1 MKLDILVI
9 MAHPDDAE
17 LSCSGTII
25 SSVKMGLKVGMIDL
39 TKGELGTRGNETI
52 RIKEANDSAKLMQVE
67 FRDNLNLKDS
77 LFKISNKNKLK
88 IVQKIRQYRPNIVI
102 TNSIKDRHPD
112 HEKASNLVNE
122 ACFISGLRKFKS
134 MQDDVYQE
142 SWRPEITL
150 FSIQDSYVEPDF
162 IIDVSKYFKDKLK
175 TISCFK
181 SQFYDSK
188 SIEPKSYISSKHFM
202 KFIESRSIE
211 FGHAIGVDHGEGFK
225 SSKKIRINNIY
236 NILGR

>member
-25 SSVKMGLKVGMIDL
+25 SSVKMGLKVGIIDL

-67 FRDNLNLKDS
+67 FRDNLDFKDS

-88 IVQKIRQYRPNIVI
+88 IVEKIRFYRPNIVI

-112 HEKASNLVNE
+112 HEKASKLVNE
-122 ACFISGLRKFKS
+122 SCFISGLRKFKS
-134 MQDDVYQE
+134 IHNDVYQE
-142 SWRPEITL
+142 CWRPEILL
-150 FSIQDSYVEPDF
+150 FSIQDKYVEPDF
-162 IIDVSKYFKDKLK
+162 VVDISKYFKQKIK

-181 SQFYDSK
+181 SQFYNSN
-188 SIEPKSYISSKHFM
+188 SIEPESYISSKHFM

-211 FGHAIGVDHGEGFK
+211 LGHSIGVDHGEGFK
-225 SSKKIRINNIY
+225 SNKKIRINNIY

>member
-112 HEKASNLVNE
+112 HEKASKLVNE
-122 ACFISGLRKFKS
+122 A
-134 MQDDVYQE
+134 
-142 SWRPEITL
+142 
-150 FSIQDSYVEPDF
+150 
-162 IIDVSKYFKDKLK
+162 
-175 TISCFK
+175 
-181 SQFYDSK
+181 
-188 SIEPKSYISSKHFM
+188 
-202 KFIESRSIE
+202 
-211 FGHAIGVDHGEGFK
+211 
-225 SSKKIRINNIY
+225 
-236 NILGR
+236 